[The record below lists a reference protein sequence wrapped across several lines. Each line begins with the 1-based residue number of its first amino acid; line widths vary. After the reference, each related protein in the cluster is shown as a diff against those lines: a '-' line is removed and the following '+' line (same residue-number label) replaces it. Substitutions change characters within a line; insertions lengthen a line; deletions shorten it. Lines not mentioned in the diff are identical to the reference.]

1 VNKAGLA
8 VGGLCARRSAVNKSP
23 SLERPILASLPV
35 RQFGHDYNA
44 RLDIEAERSL
54 VLKAYVDYAFINI
67 TVRVG
72 KRLRSLREQAGL
84 SQGEMAHQFGIDR
97 GNISEWENAKVCP
110 SLPML
115 ETLADGFKITISKLL
130 QGV

>member
-1 VNKAGLA
+1 VS
-8 VGGLCARRSAVNKSP
+8 R
-23 SLERPILASLPV
+23 E
-35 RQFGHDYNA
+35 
-44 RLDIEAERSL
+44 
-54 VLKAYVDYAFINI
+54 NI
-67 TVRVG
+67 TIRIG
-72 KRLRSLREQAGL
+72 RRLRHLREQAGL
-84 SQGEMAHQFGIDR
+84 SQIEMAHQFGIDR